1 MCEEILMNEII
12 RRIFNIILSLSLFL
26 LAVIVLS
33 NGLANYN
40 AYKKTKQEYEA
51 QQEQDRKDA
60 VFNSQQEKHTQELT
74 TMTQS
79 IIKSSNANGIVFTQ
93 ETLKAMQD
101 DNVTNQEMDYLRD
114 LHYKIITNSLPASSP
129 AKTSI
134 SNPKQI
140 KQNAH

>member
-1 MCEEILMNEII
+1 MNEII
-12 RRIFNIILSLSLFL
+12 RRIFNITLSLSLFL

-51 QQEQDRKDA
+51 QQEQERKDA

-79 IIKSSNANGIVFTQ
+79 IIKGNNANGIVFTQ
-93 ETLKAMQD
+93 ETLRVMQD
-101 DNVTNQEMDYLRD
+101 DNITDQEMDYLRD
-114 LHYKIITNSLPASSP
+114 LHRKIITNSSPASSP

-134 SNPKQI
+134 ANPK
-140 KQNAH
+140 

>member
-1 MCEEILMNEII
+1 MNEII
-12 RRIFNIILSLSLFL
+12 RRIFNVTLSLSLFL

-33 NGLANYN
+33 NGLANYS
-40 AYKKTKQEYEA
+40 AYKKTKQEYKA

-79 IIKSSNANGIVFTQ
+79 IIKSNNANGIVFTQ

-101 DNVTNQEMDYLRD
+101 DNVTDQEMDYLRH
-114 LHYKIITNSLPASSP
+114 LYHKIITNSLPASSP

-134 SNPKQI
+134 SNPR
-140 KQNAH
+140 

>member
-1 MCEEILMNEII
+1 MNEII
-12 RRIFNIILSLSLFL
+12 RRIFNTILSLSLFL

-51 QQEQDRKDA
+51 QQKQDRKDA

-114 LHYKIITNSLPASSP
+114 LHYKIITNSLPD
-129 AKTSI
+129 TI
-134 SNPKQI
+134 NLTNPNKI
-140 KQNAH
+140 N

>member
-1 MCEEILMNEII
+1 MNEII
-12 RRIFNIILSLSLFL
+12 RRIFNVILSLSLFL

-33 NGLANYN
+33 NGLANYS
-40 AYKKTKQEYEA
+40 AYKKTKQEYKA

-79 IIKSSNANGIVFTQ
+79 IIKSNNANGIVFTQ

-101 DNVTNQEMDYLRD
+101 DNVTDQEMDYLRH
-114 LHYKIITNSLPASSP
+114 LYHKIITNSLPASSP

-134 SNPKQI
+134 SNPR
-140 KQNAH
+140 

>member
-1 MCEEILMNEII
+1 MNEII
-12 RRIFNIILSLSLFL
+12 RRIFNTILSLSLFL

-79 IIKSSNANGIVFTQ
+79 IIKSNNANGIVFTQ

-101 DNVTNQEMDYLRD
+101 DNVTDQEMDYLRD
-114 LHYKIITNSLPASSP
+114 LHHKIITNSLPASSP

-134 SNPKQI
+134 SNPR
-140 KQNAH
+140 

>member
-1 MCEEILMNEII
+1 MNEII
-12 RRIFNIILSLSLFL
+12 RRIFNVILSLSLFL

-51 QQEQDRKDA
+51 QQEQERKDA

-79 IIKSSNANGIVFTQ
+79 IIESNNANGIVFTQ
-93 ETLKAMQD
+93 ETLRVMQD
-101 DNVTNQEMDYLRD
+101 DNITDQEMDYLRD
-114 LHYKIITNSLPASSP
+114 IHRKIITNSLPASSP
-129 AKTSI
+129 AKTLT
-134 SNPKQI
+134 SNPK
-140 KQNAH
+140 